1 MRDDNGNDSHSERR
15 ELGSVLRECH
25 EKEVF
30 NFALFQHNPSAITV
44 VDRDGR
50 VVKSNLARR
59 HAHDPL
65 PELGRVLFSGDAE
78 CDLIMKSE
86 LKKTLEQNV
95 VREVSDVRS
104 GGHIFA
110 YTLAPFTHGAIVI
123 RQDITEHKRAEAQ
136 LVQAQKL
143 AALGT
148 LVSGV
153 AHEVSNPN
161 NVMLLSLKTLCRI
174 TDDLLP
180 VLDKHKEREGDFQLG
195 IGPYSEIR
203 EDIPEML
210 ASCYRAAERIRR
222 LVSDLKNYAR
232 KEDSEVHERF
242 DVNAVVEDAAEL
254 MSSTI
259 GKATH
264 HFSVTC
270 ADDLPPVKGAAR
282 RIEQVV
288 INLLSNACQ
297 ALPNQDCAISL
308 STVYNPAAREVYI
321 MVQDEGV
328 GIPPEAVSQITDPFF
343 TTKHDTGGTG
353 LGLSISR
360 QIVESHGGALVISSA
375 GSRGTLV
382 TVTLPVPK
390 HSGEKTA

>member
-1 MRDDNGNDSHSERR
+1 MPEDNGNDIDDVKR

-25 EKEVF
+25 EKEAF

-44 VDRDGR
+44 VDREGK

-65 PELGRVLFSGDAE
+65 PPLGEALFSGDSE
-78 CDLIMKSE
+78 CDVIMKGE
-86 LKKTLEQNV
+86 LQKTLDQNV

-104 GGHIFA
+104 GGHIFSF
-110 YTLAPFTHGAIVI
+110 TLAPFTHGAIVT
-123 RQDITEHKRAEAQ
+123 RQDITEQKRAEAQ

-161 NVMLLSLKTLCRI
+161 NVMLLSLQTLRRI
-174 TDDLLP
+174 VDDILP
-180 VLDKHKEREGDFQLG
+180 VLDQLKEKEGDFDLG
-195 IGPYSEIR
+195 IGSYSEIR
-203 EDIPEML
+203 EDIPEMV
-210 ASCYRAAERIRR
+210 ASCYRAAERINR
-222 LVSDLKNYAR
+222 LVADLKNYAR
-232 KEDSEVHERF
+232 KDDGIVLDLF
-242 DVNAVVEDAAEL
+242 DVNAIVQSAADL
-254 MSSTI
+254 MGTTI
-259 GKATH
+259 RKATH
-264 HFSVTC
+264 HFKVEC
-270 ADDLPPVKGAAR
+270 ADSLPPVKGTAR
-282 RIEQVV
+282 RVEQVV

-297 ALPNQDCAISL
+297 ALPNQECAITL
-308 STVYNPAAREVYI
+308 STAYNPAAGEVHI
-321 MVQDEGV
+321 MVQDEGE
-328 GIPPEAVSQITDPFF
+328 GIPPESLSQVTDPFY

-360 QIVESHGGALVISSA
+360 QIAENHGGALVFSST

-382 TVTLPVPK
+382 TLTLPV
-390 HSGEKTA
+390 SQDSEDEQA